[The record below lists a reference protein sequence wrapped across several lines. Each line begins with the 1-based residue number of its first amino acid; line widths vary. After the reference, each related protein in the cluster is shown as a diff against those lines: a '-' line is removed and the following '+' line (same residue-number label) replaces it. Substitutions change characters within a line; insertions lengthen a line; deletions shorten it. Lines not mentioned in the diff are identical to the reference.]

1 MSAVVLALM
10 TLVGFCYALK
20 QTFRPKWA
28 VACSAAVG
36 ALFVGLAWPYAIEQ
50 SKTQLADWLAD
61 TARMLDVAVVLTIEV
76 ALQMAFC
83 ILAAHIQ
90 TSGPMRRRTVA
101 AYRLLRW
108 FPGLLVY
115 PLLYGLLVA
124 ALFALPGL
132 PFARTAWTLA
142 GAVCAAIP
150 TGAWAL
156 RRLLPEKDIRLE
168 LLFLS
173 HALVALLGVV
183 ATVNGRIAVAATGR
197 VDWTALAGVA
207 ALALLGLGGGA
218 AAYLFKQKR
227 TFQKNHIQ

>member
-1 MSAVVLALM
+1 MSTVVLVMMAL
-10 TLVGFCYALK
+10 VCFNYALK
-20 QTFRPKWA
+20 QTFRPTGA
-28 VACSAAVG
+28 MACSALLG

-76 ALQMAFC
+76 ALQLAFC

-115 PLLYGLLVA
+115 PVLYSLLVA

-142 GAVCAAIP
+142 GTVLVATPLAAR
-150 TGAWAL
+150 AL
-156 RRLLPEKDIRLE
+156 KRLLPEKDIRLE

-173 HALVALLGVV
+173 NALIALLGVV
-183 ATVNGRIAVAATGR
+183 ATVNGRTAVAATGR
-197 VDWTALAGVA
+197 VDWTALAGMTGLV
-207 ALALLGLGGGA
+207 LLGLGGGA
-218 AAYLFKQKR
+218 TAYFFNQKR
-227 TFQKNHIQ
+227 TLQKNHIK